1 MRRARW
7 LICYRDRT
15 DPSGYK
21 VSTIQFANG
30 EPVAPANSNTS
41 YTDIFANANNSVCP
55 NNCFRPVGMAFDSQ
69 GRMFVSSD
77 ASGEVYVI
85 MRDQS
90 SNGTVAG
97 SGSSGS
103 GGGKTSGSQSLRC
116 SVAALMVAIFTICL
130 TV

>member
-1 MRRARW
+1 
-7 LICYRDRT
+7 
-15 DPSGYK
+15 
-21 VSTIQFANG
+21 
-30 EPVAPANSNTS
+30 
-41 YTDIFANANNSVCP
+41 
-55 NNCFRPVGMAFDSQ
+55 MAFDSQ

-77 ASGEVYVI
+77 ASGEVYVV

-116 SVAALMVAIFTICL
+116 SVAALMVAIFAICL

>member
-1 MRRARW
+1 MRW
-7 LICYRDRT
+7 LTRDRDRT

-41 YTDIFANANNSVCP
+41 YTDIFANADNSACP
-55 NNCFRPVGMAFDSQ
+55 DNCFRPVGMAFDGQ

-77 ASGEVYVI
+77 ASGEIYVI
-85 MRDQS
+85 MRNQA
-90 SNGTVAG
+90 SNGTAAG

-103 GGGKTSGSQSLRC
+103 GGGKTSGSQRLRC
-116 SVAALMVAIFTICL
+116 SVATLMIAIV
-130 TV
+130 TVCFMI